1 MDKSPDFIV
10 VRLAAAVT
18 VLSLCTWPTA
28 CASTPTHVT
37 EADGATESDQGTA
50 GSAAADAG
58 RAMMP
63 DGDAPTYAELY
74 DTYFAKG
81 TPGHCAMAGCH
92 ADPGHNVWLCG
103 NDAETCYKGMT
114 DMGLINPD
122 HPEKSTIGD
131 PKRSEITWI
140 NPTGGRMPLDAQ
152 GANDEAKAAIE
163 AWLAAGAPRE

>member
-1 MDKSPDFIV
+1 MDKSPHFIV
-10 VRLAAAVT
+10 ARLAAAVT
-18 VLSLCTWPTA
+18 VLSLCTLPTA
-28 CASTPTHVT
+28 CASTPTDVPA
-37 EADGATESDQGTA
+37 ADGGTDNEQGA
-50 GSAAADAG
+50 VAADAG
-58 RAMMP
+58 SAKP
-63 DGDAPTYAELY
+63 ADDDAPTYAELY

-81 TPGHCAMAGCH
+81 TPGHCATAGCH

-140 NPTGGRMPLDAQ
+140 NPTGGTMPLDAQ
-152 GANDEAKAAIE
+152 GPNDEAKAAIE